1 MANLI
6 TAFVGQTKESS
17 DIAVTASYGN
27 LLADVSG
34 EVFEIQTT
42 VASGVTAD
50 CTLPAPKKFT
60 KEAGEVQVGRLL
72 RVTQKTNGGSS
83 ADVDIVYPDAAGTS
97 ATLTQDAEGES
108 VLFLA
113 VENGYLVIE
122 KNF

>member
-17 DIAVTASYGN
+17 DIAVTASFGN
-27 LLADVSG
+27 LLANVSG

-50 CTLPAPKKFT
+50 CTLPTPKKFT
-60 KEAGEVQVGRLL
+60 KEDGEVQVGRLL
-72 RVTQKTNGGSS
+72 RITQKTNGGSS
-83 ADVDIVYPDAAGTS
+83 ADNDIVYPDAAGTS
-97 ATLTQDAEGES
+97 ATLTQDAGGES

-113 VENGYLVIE
+113 VESGYLVIE